1 MKNFPFRLGTSSYII
16 PDDILPNVRYLA
28 GKVRDVEL
36 VLFEVDDGPN
46 NLPSQPV
53 LDELIQLAGLYDLTY
68 TVHLPLDLKLA
79 EDGSTRDASLVKAKR
94 VIDLTRQLHPWAY
107 VLHLDGKEVR
117 HSTDPAVLLH
127 WQDQAVRALEIVAEW
142 VGGPE
147 KLAVENL
154 EGYPPDFN
162 QPVLDRIPVSRC
174 IDIGHLWLDNVPVL
188 PYLEKALPRTRVI
201 HLHGIGERDHSS
213 LSHVP
218 APELDAVFQKLTADY
233 RGVLTLEIFS
243 EPDFLTSLAALQA
256 SLERIAQSAAPLT
269 FILGGARSG
278 KSTYAQELAR
288 QNGGSVLYVATATA
302 GDDEMKARIDAH
314 RAERPAEWRTLE
326 APLNVGEAIQKAL
339 AEQPAD
345 VVLLDCMTLLAT
357 NVILQ
362 LPETASEREASAAL
376 LAEVDALLACW
387 AQSNAHWIIVS
398 NEVGLGLVPPYP
410 LGRIYRDALG
420 RANQRLAAAATE
432 ALFLVAPPV
441 SLPCARCAGHQRW
454 GV

>member
-1 MKNFPFRLGTSSYII
+1 MKNLPFRLGTSSYII

-36 VLFEVDDGPN
+36 VLFEVDNGPN
-46 NLPSQPV
+46 NLPAQQV
-53 LDELIQLAGLYDLTY
+53 LDELIHLADLYDLTF

-79 EDGSTRDASLVKAKR
+79 EDSSTRDASLVKAKR
-94 VIDLTRQLHPWAY
+94 VIDLTRQLNPWAY
-107 VLHLDGKEVR
+107 VLHLDGKDVR
-117 HSTDPAVLLH
+117 HSTDPEVLRR

-142 VGGPE
+142 AGGPE

-162 QPVLDRIPVSRC
+162 QPVLERIPVSRC
-174 IDIGHLWLDNVPVL
+174 VDIGHLWLDHVPVL

-201 HLHGIGERDHSS
+201 HLHGIGERDHAS
-213 LSHVP
+213 LSHVS
-218 APELDAVFQKLTADY
+218 ASELDAVFQKLTADY

-243 EPDFLTSLAALQA
+243 EPDFLSSLEAIQA
-256 SLERIAQSAAPLT
+256 SLERITKPITPLT

-326 APLNVGEAIQKAL
+326 APLHVGKAIQKAL

-345 VVLLDCMTLLAT
+345 VILLDCMTLLAT

-376 LAEVDALLACW
+376 LTEVDALLACR
-387 AQSNAHWIIVS
+387 ASSRAHWIIVS

-420 RANQRLAAAATE
+420 RANQKLAAAATQ
-432 ALFLVAPPV
+432 AILLA
-441 SLPCARCAGHQRW
+441 AGIPLDLKKSVGR
-454 GV
+454 